1 MNVKLNQRRLSLI
14 SRWRDPVYNSFF
26 RKTEVQK
33 YLWREGR
40 LILKWRSSKR
50 FYHFFRWDLYQNSP
64 FNIYIFIFTQR
75 RVLCIY
81 TFSFCQFFRKRLN
94 PHKTKFLLYGEKMK
108 FSICRDPLSF
118 SFLCKR
124 VGKLGAYER
133 LPYKYLI
140 SPFANEI

>member
-1 MNVKLNQRRLSLI
+1 MLWILQRDSTIIIISFDLKIILYMFCHLPTDGDWGWKGQFMENKKGYIIKLKNFL
-14 SRWRDPVYNSFF
+14 
-26 RKTEVQK
+26 
-33 YLWREGR
+33 
-40 LILKWRSSKR
+40 
-50 FYHFFRWDLYQNSP
+50 
-64 FNIYIFIFTQR
+64 FTVWTPTQP

-81 TFSFCQFFRKRLN
+81 TISFCQFFRKRLN

>member
-1 MNVKLNQRRLSLI
+1 MKILFYYPKLLK
-14 SRWRDPVYNSFF
+14 VFGFF
-26 RKTEVQK
+26 P
-33 YLWREGR
+33 EGVN
-40 LILKWRSSKR
+40 LK
-50 FYHFFRWDLYQNSP
+50 
-64 FNIYIFIFTQR
+64 TQR

-108 FSICRDPLSF
+108 FRICRDPLSF

-124 VGKLGAYER
+124 VGKLGAYESI
-133 LPYKYLI
+133 PYKYLI

>member
-1 MNVKLNQRRLSLI
+1 MGGLLIRFMGYSTRIGTILQNAYLSVVLVPI
-14 SRWRDPVYNSFF
+14 SLF
-26 RKTEVQK
+26 T
-33 YLWREGR
+33 
-40 LILKWRSSKR
+40 LKVL
-50 FYHFFRWDLYQNSP
+50 LYSV
-64 FNIYIFIFTQR
+64 FGYSQR

-108 FSICRDPLSF
+108 FRICRDPLSF

-124 VGKLGAYER
+124 VGKLGAYESI
-133 LPYKYLI
+133 PYKYLI